1 MVPLIIREY
10 EKGPVTY
17 GNVVGGT
24 MKWLA
29 EQKQENV
36 RVKYLVS
43 LTHALLCDWLF
54 LPLLLPLT
62 LVYKPQ

>member
-10 EKGPVTY
+10 EKGPFTY
-17 GNVVGGT
+17 GNVVGGI

-43 LTHALLCDWLF
+43 LTHAVLCDFGYFSLYYF
-54 LPLLLPLT
+54 P
-62 LVYKPQ
+62 